1 MHFDKVLE
9 YNLVTSFKTAELFL
23 RKSKFDFWFFSKIF
37 GLKKIHNYHRQ
48 KQIIIDPRVMFFL
61 LCTVRLPKNNI
72 QNHIKIHR
80 IA

>member
-37 GLKKIHNYHRQ
+37 GQKKIHNYHRQ
-48 KQIIIDPRVMFFL
+48 KQIIIDPRVMFFFAMNS
-61 LCTVRLPKNNI
+61 TIAKKPI
-72 QNHIKIHR
+72 FKI
-80 IA
+80 I

>member
-9 YNLVTSFKTAELFL
+9 YNLVTSFKTAELFS

-37 GLKKIHNYHRQ
+37 GQKKIHNYHRQ
-48 KQIIIDPRVMFFL
+48 KQIIIDPRVMVFL
-61 LCTVRLPKNNI
+61 LCTVRLPKN
-72 QNHIKIHR
+72 QYSKSYKIHR